1 MWPGA
6 TGEGR
11 KFQAA
16 TDLTNIQQNILHGLH
31 VLHVFSKCDKSI
43 CQQLHFL
50 EFT

>member
-16 TDLTNIQQNILHGLH
+16 TDLTNIQQNISHGLH
-31 VLHVFSKCDKSI
+31 ALHAFSYVINQSANNST
-43 CQQLHFL
+43 F
-50 EFT
+50 